1 MKTFEDLEFKKH
13 ILNSIQAT
21 LEIKPNVF
29 ISVVAGE
36 GMYSTSK
43 DGVKAACNEV
53 EDASTFEVAI
63 IDESLPDEEQK
74 WDVMGWQT
82 REDINKILSRY

>member
-1 MKTFEDLEFKKH
+1 MKTFEDLEFKQH
-13 ILNSIQAT
+13 VSNCIQAS
-21 LEIKPNVF
+21 LEIKPNIF

-43 DGVKAACNEV
+43 DGVRAACNEV

>member
-13 ILNSIQAT
+13 IPKGIQAT
-21 LEIKPNVF
+21 LELKPNIF
-29 ISVVAGE
+29 LSVVAGE

-43 DGVKAACNEV
+43 DGVRAACNEV

-63 IDESLPDEEQK
+63 IDESLPDEEKK
-74 WDVMGWQT
+74 WDVRGWQT
-82 REDINKILSRY
+82 REDINKILSNY

>member
-1 MKTFEDLEFKKH
+1 MKTFEDLEFKQH
-13 ILNSIQAT
+13 ISNYIQAS
-21 LEIKPNVF
+21 LEIKPNIF

-43 DGVKAACNEV
+43 DGVRAACNEV